1 MMNAIK
7 FLKEVKQEGAKV
19 TWPSRKETVTTTFV
33 VSIMIV
39 VMTLVLLVTDFLI
52 KHGVQFI
59 LNLGTKG
66 N

>member
-33 VSIMIV
+33 VSVMIV
-39 VMTLVLLVTDFLI
+39 IMTLVLLVTDFVI

>member
-33 VSIMIV
+33 VSVMIV
-39 VMTLVLLVTDFLI
+39 VMTLVLLVTDFVI

-59 LNLGTKG
+59 LTLGTKG